1 MGTYT
6 YPAPPAKVNGG
17 DTLEIHHLLK
27 TPGLIGRRVR
37 TLLENRFIADAL
49 LTGRFEAVG
58 GSILYETGE
67 SIFGEDDPESI
78 APGGAYPLTEQVM
91 GELAAARVDKWGRDT
106 PVTDEAITRLG
117 INPVDRA
124 LTKLVNTTVR
134 YVDSAAMGVIASK
147 ITNTYDTTSGT
158 NAPGAW
164 TTAKGLVGGVLK
176 SIARIEA
183 LDEGFAAD
191 TIVLKDDQWAT
202 AMTILSDAGMLPRE
216 AGNPLVTGNWPETLG
231 LRWLKSNHT
240 PTSDPMLFD
249 TTQLGGMADEK
260 QNAPGYA
267 SAGGVGVETK
277 SIRDDE
283 HDRYKLRARR
293 VTVPVVL
300 EPSAGLRVVNAGL

>member
-6 YPAPPAKVNGG
+6 YPAPPAKVSGG

-27 TPGLIGRRVR
+27 TPALMGRRVR
-37 TLLENRFIADAL
+37 TLLENRFIADAI
-49 LTGRFEAVG
+49 LTGRFQAVG
-58 GSILYETGE
+58 GAILYETGE
-67 SIFGEDDPESI
+67 SIFGDDEPESI

-106 PVTDEAITRLG
+106 PVTDEAINRLG

-134 YVDSAAMGVIASK
+134 FVDSAALGVIASK
-147 ITNTYDTTSGT
+147 VTETYDTTAGN

-164 TTAKGLVGGVLK
+164 NTAKGIVGGVLN
-176 SIARIEA
+176 SIAKIEA
-183 LDEGFAAD
+183 LDEGFSPD
-191 TIVLKDDQWAT
+191 TIVLKDAQWAT
-202 AMTILSDAGMLPRE
+202 AMTALIDAGMLPRE
-216 AGNPLVTGNWPETLG
+216 GANPLVTGQWPETLG

-240 PTSDPMLFD
+240 PTADPMLFD

-267 SAGGVGVETK
+267 SAAGIGVETK